1 MFFKLVALRNSAIFT
16 GKHLCW
22 SIFIYVA
29 SFKTDF
35 NTGGSCKYYEI
46 FTNSFFYK
54 TPPVVAFG
62 EREALMVSV
71 IVNEKTVKKF
81 LFMLI

>member
-1 MFFKLVALRNSAIFT
+1 MQLHLKQTSTQVVPVNIMKFLRTAFFT
-16 GKHLCW
+16 KHLRW
-22 SIFIYVA
+22 LLL
-29 SFKTDF
+29 
-35 NTGGSCKYYEI
+35 
-46 FTNSFFYK
+46 
-54 TPPVVAFG
+54 